1 MTINKLNT
9 AHHPTPSALK
19 GSNLTTVKGVNE
31 RLMLS
36 LVRSYGQLTKAEAT
50 KITGLSPNA
59 VSTIFRSLE
68 QDQMLL
74 RCEPLRGRV
83 GQPSVPMRLNPNARH
98 YIGLKIGRH
107 TFELV
112 LINFIGEVLA
122 RRTRP
127 HKYPT
132 PSSTLSFVETEL
144 PALLTAADKSAA
156 DISAFNLA
164 TPFELWGWTE
174 KINAPKDEMALWR
187 SFDPVAAI
195 GKIVPWPISVENDG
209 TAACRAQLVFDPPK
223 GIRDFVYFFIGTFI
237 GGGVVLNGSVYPG
250 RYGSAGGFGPLRVP
264 DEPGG
269 DRLIDHA
276 SLVVLERMIEKEG
289 GDPLKIYAE
298 NTDWNQFGSLVDEW
312 IQRAGRTLA
321 HGIISTL
328 AVIDFEMIVI
338 DGAFPKAI
346 RDRLISEVNQQLE
359 RQDMQGIHRP
369 KIASGSFGSI
379 ARVLGAA
386 AYAISTDYM
395 IDQNTLLHQ
404 TQGKEGAL
412 RKAPRAP

>member
-1 MTINKLNT
+1 MTINTTNY
-9 AHHPTPSALK
+9 PIPSVLK

-36 LVRSYGQLTKAEAT
+36 LVRSYGQVTKAEAT
-50 KITGLSPNA
+50 KITGLSANA

-74 RCEPLRGRV
+74 RCEPLRGRI

-112 LINFIGEVLA
+112 LINFTGEVLA
-122 RRTRP
+122 RRISA

-132 PSSTLSFVETEL
+132 PSSTLAFIESEL
-144 PALLTAADKSAA
+144 PTLLKTADKSMD

-164 TPFELWGWTE
+164 TPFELWSWTE
-174 KINAPKDEMALWR
+174 KIGAPNDEMALWR

-195 GKIVPWPISVENDG
+195 GKIVSCPISVENDG
-209 TAACRAQLVFDPPK
+209 TAACRAQLVFDPPS
-223 GIRDFVYFFIGTFI
+223 GIRDFIYFFVGTFI

-250 RYGSAGGFGPLRVP
+250 RYGSAGGFGPVRVP
-264 DEPGG
+264 NEQGG

-276 SLVVLERMIEKEG
+276 SLVVLERMVEKEG
-289 GDPLKIYAE
+289 GDPLKIYAT

-321 HGIISTL
+321 QAIISTL

-346 RDRLISEVNQQLE
+346 RERLIAEVNQQLE
-359 RQDMQGIHRP
+359 QLDMQGIHRP

-379 ARVLGAA
+379 ARALGAA
-386 AYAISTDYM
+386 SYQISTNYM

-404 TQGKEGAL
+404 TQGK
-412 RKAPRAP
+412 K